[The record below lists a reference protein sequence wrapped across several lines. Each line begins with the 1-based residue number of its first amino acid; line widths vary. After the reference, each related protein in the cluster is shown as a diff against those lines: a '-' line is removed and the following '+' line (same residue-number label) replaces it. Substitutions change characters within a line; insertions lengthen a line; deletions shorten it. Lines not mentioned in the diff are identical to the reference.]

1 MLEMLRK
8 LDFSSQNPQFFIQK
22 ESRLK
27 SIFGGTISLTVVSV
41 VLFFVWYLG
50 YDIVYKQN
58 PIVLMKEENLPVSN
72 QHQFN
77 NNTAFIGLLVE
88 NEDVGKV
95 DDLYK
100 ILSFTLTHYLYKKNS
115 DQSSG
120 EIWNITQN
128 EIELV
133 PCTGY
138 WNFNNSYTE
147 EQLSQFLCGKN
158 FDYDLGGYWTEDFL
172 NLLVYEI
179 HFCDSNIKEC
189 MPKDY
194 MKSFVKGKYLNLYFM
209 DQIVDPTNFDNPIK
223 LFSRNI
229 YMLLD
234 SLLYKEMELF
244 FRTIEIDSDIG
255 FFIEEKSFI
264 TSFQYDRF
272 TVDSKSLD
280 DEENPLLAS
289 IWVYSTSK
297 KITYKRSYIK
307 VQDIAANVGG
317 IVKFMMLAAYLLL
330 YLPSMK
336 AIKIR
341 IMNEIFDFNY
351 DDSVKIIPASHIKCH
366 VKEDIIEESD
376 SIPNPHRRQSF
387 RISHKTRKD
396 SVKLKTSKNN

>member
-1 MLEMLRK
+1 MIKR
-8 LDFSSQNPQFFIQK
+8 LDFSSQSPQFFIQK
-22 ESRLK
+22 DSRLK
-27 SIFGGTISLTVVSV
+27 STFGGLVSLIVIGV

-58 PIVLMKEENLPVSN
+58 PIVLMKEENLPISN

-77 NNTAFIGLLVE
+77 NHTAFIGLLVE

-95 DDLYK
+95 DDLFK
-100 ILSFTLTHYLYKKNS
+100 ILSFSLTHYLYKKNTNLSS
-115 DQSSG
+115 D
-120 EIWNITQN
+120 EIW
-128 EIELV
+128 EIESKEIKLV

-138 WNFNNSYTE
+138 WNFNNSYTD
-147 EQLSQFLCGKN
+147 EQLSQFLCGEN

-179 HFCDSNIKEC
+179 HFCDSTQRVCLPLE
-189 MPKDY
+189 D

-209 DQIVDPTNFDNPIK
+209 DQIVDPTNFNNPIK

-244 FRTIEIDSDIG
+244 FRTIQIESDVG
-255 FFIEEKSFI
+255 FFIEDKNYL
-264 TSFQYDRF
+264 TTYQYDRF

-280 DEENPLLAS
+280 DDENPLLAS
-289 IWVYSTSK
+289 IWVYCSSK
-297 KITYKRSYIK
+297 KITYIRSYIK

-317 IVKFMMLAAYLLL
+317 IVKFMMLTAYLML

-341 IMNEIFDFNY
+341 IMNEIFDFNF
-351 DDSVKIIPASHIKCH
+351 DDTVKIIPTSHIKNQLR
-366 VKEDIIEESD
+366 EDITEETDQSPD
-376 SIPNPHRRQSF
+376 SNRRQSF
-387 RISHKTRKD
+387 KTTNKTKRE
-396 SVKLKTSKNN
+396 SIKLKSSKRKS